1 MINISKI
8 AKMQAQFCF
17 KLNIMN
23 QSLSS
28 LSLAQ
33 IVNNNHQAASVF
45 EKYHLDF
52 CCKGKRSLEQACTEQ
67 QLSISKVTED
77 LENVFTKDN
86 NSTAVDF
93 EKMNLTQLADYIV
106 QTHHAYVKN
115 EMPQI
120 HAYLQKVSSK
130 HGERHPELY
139 KIFQTFNAVKEEM
152 EGHMKKEELI
162 LFPRIKELQKLADNE
177 NANLQLNITYLQSPI
192 TVMEQEHDHAGNLLN
207 DIRILSNDY
216 TPPQDACTTYRLS
229 FAALKAFELDLHQHV
244 HLENNILFPKAI
256 ETFRELQLQTTRFL
270 MIEHTTV

>member
-1 MINISKI
+1 
-8 AKMQAQFCF
+8 
-17 KLNIMN
+17 
-23 QSLSS
+23 

-52 CCKGKRSLEQACTEQ
+52 CCKGKRSLEQACIEQ
-67 QLSISKVTED
+67 HLSVSEVTDD
-77 LENVFTKDN
+77 LKNIFTKNN
-86 NSTAVDF
+86 NSTVDF

-162 LFPRIKELQKLADNE
+162 LFPRIKELQKLADDE

-207 DIRILSNDY
+207 DIRIFSNDY

-256 ETFRELQLQTTRFL
+256 ETFRDLQTTIL
-270 MIEHTTV
+270 N

>member
-8 AKMQAQFCF
+8 TKGQAQFCF

-23 QSLSS
+23 ESLSS

-33 IVNNNHQAASVF
+33 IVNNNHHAASVF

-52 CCKGKRSLEQACTEQ
+52 CCKGKRSLEQACSEQ
-67 QLSISKVTED
+67 QLSVCRVTED

-86 NSTAVDF
+86 NGTGVDF

-139 KIFQTFNAVKEEM
+139 RIFQAFNAVKEEM
-152 EGHMKKEELI
+152 EGHMKKEELV
-162 LFPRIKELQKLADNE
+162 LFPRIKEMQKLIDNE
-177 NANLQLNITYLQSPI
+177 NANFQLNITYLQSPI

-229 FAALKAFELDLHQHV
+229 LAALKAFEMDLHQHV

-256 ETFRELQLQTTRFL
+256 ETFRDLQTTGL
-270 MIEHTTV
+270 N

>member
-1 MINISKI
+1 
-8 AKMQAQFCF
+8 
-17 KLNIMN
+17 MN

-33 IVNNNHQAASVF
+33 IVNSNHKAASVF

-67 QLSISKVTED
+67 QLTVSQITGE
-77 LENVFTKDN
+77 LENLFANEGNTK
-86 NSTAVDF
+86 AIDF
-93 EKMNLTQLADYIV
+93 EKMNLTQLCDYIV

-120 HAYLQKVSSK
+120 YAYLEKVSSK

-139 KIFQTFNAVKEEM
+139 KIFQTFAAVKEEM
-152 EGHMKKEELI
+152 EGHMNKEELL
-162 LFPRIKELQKLADNE
+162 LFPRIKELQKIAADE
-177 NANLQLNITYLQSPI
+177 NGNLQLNITYVQSPI
-192 TVMEQEHDHAGNLLN
+192 TVMEQEHEHAGTLLN
-207 DIRILSNDY
+207 DIRTLSNDY
-216 TPPQDACTTYRLS
+216 TPPQDACTTYRLC

-256 ETFRELQLQTTRFL
+256 RMFGELQTTVL
-270 MIEHTTV
+270 N

>member
-1 MINISKI
+1 MIIISKI
-8 AKMQAQFCF
+8 SKRQAQFCL
-17 KLNIMN
+17 KQNIMN
-23 QSLSS
+23 ESLSS

-33 IVNNNHQAASVF
+33 IVNSNHQAASVF

-67 QLSISKVTED
+67 QLSISEVTGE
-77 LENVFTKDN
+77 LENVFTKN
-86 NSTAVDF
+86 NNVSIDF
-93 EKMNLTQLADYIV
+93 EKMDLTQLSDYIV

-120 HAYLQKVSSK
+120 YAYLHKVSSK

-139 KIFQTFNAVKEEM
+139 KIFQTFSAVKEEM

-216 TPPQDACTTYRLS
+216 MPPQDACTTYRLS

-244 HLENNILFPKAI
+244 HLENNLLFPKAI
-256 ETFRELQLQTTRFL
+256 ETFKDLQTTIL
-270 MIEHTTV
+270 N

>member
-8 AKMQAQFCF
+8 IQIQTQFCF

-23 QSLSS
+23 GSLSS

-52 CCKGKRSLEQACTEQ
+52 CCKGKRSLKQACTEQ
-67 QLSISKVTED
+67 QLSVSKVTED
-77 LENVFTKDN
+77 LENISAKDN
-86 NSTAVDF
+86 NVSIDF
-93 EKMNLTQLADYIV
+93 EKMDLTQLSDYIV

-130 HGERHPELY
+130 HGERHPELN
-139 KIFQTFNAVKEEM
+139 KIFQTFSAVKEEM

-192 TVMEQEHDHAGNLLN
+192 TVMEQEHDHAGSLLN

-216 TPPQDACTTYRLS
+216 IPPQDACTTYRLS
-229 FAALKAFELDLHQHV
+229 FAALKAFELDLHHHV
-244 HLENNILFPKAI
+244 HLENNLLFPRAI
-256 ETFRELQLQTTRFL
+256 DMFRELQ
-270 MIEHTTV
+270 TTVLN

>member
-1 MINISKI
+1 MSN
-8 AKMQAQFCF
+8 FVRNR
-17 KLNIMN
+17 NIMN
-23 QSLSS
+23 RTLSS

-33 IVNNNHQAASVF
+33 IVNSNHKAASIF

-52 CCKGKRSLEQACTEQ
+52 CCKGKRSLEQACVEQ
-67 QLSISKVTED
+67 QLSLLKVTDE
-77 LENVFTKDN
+77 LENLFSKDN
-86 NSTAVDF
+86 DGIVIDF

-139 KIFQTFNAVKEEM
+139 KIFQTFAAVKEEM

-177 NANLQLNITYLQSPI
+177 SAQLQLHINYLQSPI
-192 TVMEQEHDHAGNLLN
+192 TMMEQEHDHAGNMMN

-256 ETFRELQLQTTRFL
+256 RMFGELQTTVL
-270 MIEHTTV
+270 N

>member
-1 MINISKI
+1 
-8 AKMQAQFCF
+8 
-17 KLNIMN
+17 MN
-23 QSLSS
+23 TSLTS

-52 CCKGKRSLEQACTEQ
+52 CCKGKRSLEQACIEQ
-67 QLSISKVTED
+67 ELSLEEVTGD
-77 LENVFTKDN
+77 LENIFTRG
-86 NSTAVDF
+86 NSSIINF
-93 EKMNLTQLADYIV
+93 EKMSLAQLADYIV

-115 EMPQI
+115 EMPQLQV
-120 HAYLQKVSSK
+120 YLHKVSSK
-130 HGERHPELY
+130 HGDRHPELN

-162 LFPRIKELQKLADNE
+162 LFPRIKELQKLIENE

-192 TVMEQEHDHAGNLLN
+192 TVMEQEHDHAGTLLN

-256 ETFRELQLQTTRFL
+256 AAFKEFQST
-270 MIEHTTV
+270 ISN

>member
-8 AKMQAQFCF
+8 TKRQAQFWF

-23 QSLSS
+23 PSFSS

-52 CCKGKRSLEQACTEQ
+52 CCKGKRSLEQACSEQ
-67 QLSISKVTED
+67 QLSVSQVTED
-77 LENVFTKDN
+77 LENVFTKDHN
-86 NSTAVDF
+86 GTALDF

-130 HGERHPELY
+130 HGGRHPELY
-139 KIFQTFNAVKEEM
+139 KIFQTFSAVKEEM

-162 LFPRIKELQKLADNE
+162 LFSRIKELQKLADNE
-177 NANLQLNITYLQSPI
+177 NPNLQLNITYLQSPI

-229 FAALKAFELDLHQHV
+229 FAALNAFELDLHQHV
-244 HLENNILFPKAI
+244 HLENNILFPKTI
-256 ETFRELQLQTTRFL
+256 NMFRELQ
-270 MIEHTTV
+270 TTVFN

>member
-1 MINISKI
+1 
-8 AKMQAQFCF
+8 
-17 KLNIMN
+17 MN
-23 QSLSS
+23 TSLTS

-52 CCKGKRSLEQACTEQ
+52 CCKGKRSLEQACIEQ
-67 QLSISKVTED
+67 QLSLAEVTDD
-77 LENVFTKDN
+77 LENIFTKS
-86 NSTAVDF
+86 NSCSVINF
-93 EKMNLTQLADYIV
+93 EKMSLTQLADYIV

-120 HAYLQKVSSK
+120 QAYLQKVSSK
-130 HGERHPELY
+130 HGDRHPELN

-162 LFPRIKELQKLADNE
+162 LFPRIKELQKLANNE
-177 NANLQLNITYLQSPI
+177 NAPVQLNIGYLQSPI

-207 DIRILSNDY
+207 DIRIFSNDY
-216 TPPQDACTTYRLS
+216 TPPQDACTTYRLC

-256 ETFRELQLQTTRFL
+256 KIFGELQTTIFN
-270 MIEHTTV
+270 

>member
-8 AKMQAQFCF
+8 IKKQAQFCS

-23 QSLSS
+23 ESLSS

-33 IVNNNHQAASVF
+33 IVNSNHQAASVF

-52 CCKGKRSLEQACTEQ
+52 CCKGKRSLEQACSEQ
-67 QLSISKVTED
+67 QLAISEVTAD
-77 LENVFTKDN
+77 LKNIFTKDN
-86 NSTAVDF
+86 HVSIDF
-93 EKMNLTQLADYIV
+93 EKMDLIQLADYIV

-120 HAYLQKVSSK
+120 YAYLHKVSSK

-139 KIFQTFNAVKEEM
+139 KIFQTFSAVKEEM

-162 LFPRIKELQKLADNE
+162 LFPRIKELEKLANNE

-256 ETFRELQLQTTRFL
+256 ETFRDLQTTIL
-270 MIEHTTV
+270 N